1 MRRVLVTAILVMVYL
16 FFLAIL
22 SWGAVFCVSTPA
34 ELQAALTASETNL
47 EDDIIKVIQGTYN
60 GNFTYNSNKGHS
72 ITLLGGYTSGCAS
85 RETNP
90 SNTIL
95 DGGGSDRVLYFKN
108 SDGGNIY
115 IEGFTIQNGITVN
128 NGGGVY
134 ASAFSLFDPIPYITI
149 NNNII
154 AGNQG
159 NNGGGVYAS
168 ASSDSGTSGGVAITN
183 NAITINTAS
192 NKGGGIYASLYSL
205 IASMGDIIIANN
217 IIIGN
222 NASYNGQAGGGVYAS
237 SSTSG
242 GTASDITIVNNIV
255 VGNIATG
262 SGEGGGIYAS
272 SYGSMGLAG
281 DIAITNNTISVNTA
295 NSGGGLGLNKVADNS
310 IDVYNNIIW
319 GNMALTGIDIF
330 LDGTGVANGYNNDYS
345 NMSGSWTNSG
355 NNINENPQFIGS
367 SNYHLQSDSPC
378 IDVGIN
384 SAPELPDTD
393 FEGDP
398 RIIDGDNNSV
408 AIVDMGAD
416 EYDPTVDLLGT
427 WDGSGVWC
435 RNSVTGSWVKM
446 ASPATQITAGDIDGD
461 GTDDLLGIWPG
472 QGGVWV
478 KYSSTS
484 SWSLLSSTADWIAAG
499 DMNGDGR
506 CDLLGT
512 WIGQGVYYRNSD
524 TGTWVKMS
532 SPATQIAAGDIDGD
546 GTDDLLGIWPSQG
559 GVWVKYSSSST
570 WALLSSTADWIAAG
584 DMNGDGRDDLLGTWS
599 SQGVYYRDSDTGSW
613 VKMATPASQI
623 TAGDIDGDG
632 TDDLL
637 GIWPSQGGV
646 WVKYSSDGTWER
658 LSSTADWIA
667 SGKMRSVGGTSI
679 EGFMELPAPIGGYAE
694 GPGSI
699 DNYVDLSSE
708 GPGGWNFV
716 FQEEENLVPKEKELI
731 GIMRI
736 HGPGEPGFRYIEQ
749 KNLFPQE
756 RIEKKNNKIKRK

>member
-1 MRRVLVTAILVMVYL
+1 MRRVLVTAILVMASL
-16 FFLAIL
+16 FFLARV

-34 ELQAALTASETNL
+34 ELQAALFAAETNG

-60 GNFTYNSNKGHS
+60 GNFTYNSNEGHS
-72 ITLLGGYTSGCAS
+72 IALLGGYTSGCAS
-85 RETNP
+85 RGTNP

-183 NAITINTAS
+183 NAIKINTAS
-192 NKGGGIYASLYSL
+192 NKGGGICASLYSL

-222 NASYNGQAGGGVYAS
+222 TASYNGQAGGGVCAS

-262 SGEGGGIYAS
+262 SGEGGGIYTS

-295 NSGGGLGLNKVADNS
+295 NSGGGLGLYKVSGNS

-319 GNMALTGIDIF
+319 GNIALTGIDIF
-330 LDGTGVANGYNNDYS
+330 LNGTGVANGYNNDYS

-367 SNYHLQSDSPC
+367 NNYHLQSDSPC

-398 RIIDGDNNSV
+398 RIIDGDSNSV

-416 EYDPTVDLLGT
+416 EYEPAVDLLGT
-427 WDGSGVWC
+427 WDGSGVWY
-435 RNSVTGSWVKM
+435 RNSVTGSWIKMSTHANLVAAGDIDGDNTDDLIGVWSSGLWVKYSSTGTWTRLSTVLPSSIASGDMSGDGRDDVLGTWPSGVWYWHSGCKIWVKM
-446 ASPATQITAGDIDGD
+446 CSTPAQVVTAGDLDGDNRADLIGTWSSGLWVKYSSTDTWTKLASNLPSDITSGDMSGDGRDDVLGTWPSGVWYKNSVSGTWVKMCSVPAYLVTAGDIDGD
-461 GTDDLLGIWPG
+461 STDDLIGTWSSGL
-472 QGGVWV
+472 WV
-478 KYSSTS
+478 KYSST
-484 SWSLLSSTADWIAAG
+484 
-499 DMNGDGR
+499 
-506 CDLLGT
+506 GT
-512 WIGQGVYYRNSD
+512 WQRMTPILP
-524 TGTWVKMS
+524 T
-532 SPATQIAAGDIDGD
+532 DID
-546 GTDDLLGIWPSQG
+546 
-559 GVWVKYSSSST
+559 
-570 WALLSSTADWIAAG
+570 A
-584 DMNGDGRDDLLGTWS
+584 
-599 SQGVYYRDSDTGSW
+599 
-613 VKMATPASQI
+613 
-623 TAGDIDGDG
+623 
-632 TDDLL
+632 
-637 GIWPSQGGV
+637 
-646 WVKYSSDGTWER
+646 
-658 LSSTADWIA
+658 
-667 SGKMRSVGGTSI
+667 GKMRGWGGSACV
-679 EGFMELPAPIGGYAE
+679 EGLMEFSEPIRGVYAE

-699 DNYVDLSSE
+699 DNYLDLSSE
-708 GPGGWNFV
+708 GPGGWNFA
-716 FQEEENLVPKEKELI
+716 FQVEENLVPQKKGLKI
-731 GIMRI
+731 MMRI
-736 HGPGEPGFRYIEQ
+736 PGPGEPGFKYIEQ

-756 RIEKKNNKIKRK
+756 RLKGKKENKKEK